1 MDDFREAIDCCRFM
15 DLGFCGPEFTWYNMQ
30 EGRNKIYLRLDRA
43 LVTQE
48 WINHYKDMRVHHLVE
63 SASDHC
69 ALLIIDSIV
78 LQSP

>member
-1 MDDFREAIDCCRFM
+1 MNDFRDAIDCCRFM
-15 DLGFCGPEFTWYNMQ
+15 DLGFCGPEFTWCNMQ
-30 EGRNKIYLRLDRA
+30 EGRHIIYLRLDRA

-48 WINHYKDMRVHHLVE
+48 WINHYKDIRVHHLVK

>member
-15 DLGFCGPEFTWYNMQ
+15 DLGFCGSEFTWCNMQ
-30 EGRNKIYLRLDRA
+30 EGRHRIYLRLDRA

-63 SASDHC
+63 SACDHC
-69 ALLIIDSIV
+69 ALLITDSIV